1 MLPCFIESN
10 CSVPSATNLTRCAL
24 HAACQQKILGAS
36 ANGTVPAT
44 TICVPAGAPKTA
56 ATVDDL
62 ETYNTCLSTLEAA
75 RPASCEGS
83 MSKFEAATGCGAAC
97 NKDFSYFKDRL
108 KTFCSG
114 LPEEECE
121 FTVAPCQLPKNA
133 TGESLPQNSTTVT
146 TATVAEIT
154 TPNGTTVT
162 ITDDGG
168 SNLGPIIGGVV
179 GGLLI
184 LLLLAI
190 IALLLVR
197 KKKNKHDSSSDLSK
211 RTSGKEPLV
220 GEKEAVTSNGAAPP
234 HWQHAPPGPPGPWP
248 AQGGAPQWGP
258 LGAGGVYYNNAP
270 HGAPGSQ
277 PALSMHSASGAAW
290 PTASSIP
297 GSNSGGYSGM
307 QRTVGSRAA
316 APAQRVK
323 VTFMS
328 GKDTFDVTT
337 ASSLGPMPR
346 QDSLMSSLSGTS
358 SPAQILDAQLDFI
371 EQTQRGMLT
380 RSIQCAPSFS

>member
-1 MLPCFIESN
+1 MLQHLKIRGGDCEHARQNI
-10 CSVPSATNLTRCAL
+10 ATL
-24 HAACQQKILGAS
+24 AACQQKILGAS
-36 ANGTVPAT
+36 ANGTVPST
-44 TICVPAGAPKTA
+44 PFCVPTGAPKTPV
-56 ATVDDL
+56 TVDDL
-62 ETYNTCLSTLEAA
+62 EAYNTCVETREAA
-75 RPASCEGS
+75 RSASCESS
-83 MSKFEAATGCGAAC
+83 MTKFEKATGCGPAC
-97 NKDFSYFKDRL
+97 KKDFIYYTDRL

-114 LPEEECE
+114 LPEEKCE
-121 FTVAPCQLPKNA
+121 FTVAPCQLESAPAPTNA
-133 TGESLPQNSTTVT
+133 TVGSPGRSTTVIVDPG
-146 TATVAEIT
+146 APGEA
-154 TPNGTTVT
+154 TTVT
-162 ITDDGG
+162 VTDDGG

-190 IALLLVR
+190 IALLLMR
-197 KKKNKHDSSSDLSK
+197 KKKNKRGNSSDMSK
-211 RTSGKEPLV
+211 MASGKQPLV
-220 GEKEAVTSNGAAPP
+220 GGKEAVPPNGAAPP

-258 LGAGGVYYNNAP
+258 PGAGGVYYNNAP
-270 HGAPGSQ
+270 HGGPGSQ
-277 PALSMHSASGAAW
+277 AALSMHSASGAAW

-316 APAQRVK
+316 PPAQRVK